1 MKQFSTSRRTLL
13 SSALGSTAALGVG
26 LFYNRQPGSK
36 QVNWT
41 MHSFLGDDAKDKV
54 LLYKVP
60 YMISKR
66 IADITDN
73 NFKINVIS
81 SGGSTELILKDVGS
95 STKYECGFSGI
106 YYETKENRAL
116 YFGCAI
122 PFGLSPHEQTA
133 WLSYKE
139 DDNDDLTLIQKLYQD
154 LGLNIIPF
162 PAAATGGQMGGW
174 FREELTTPESL
185 TGKRMR
191 IPGLGAKVFQKLGV
205 RPDSDVYPKA
215 LLPQEIAPELEKGK
229 SNNKQALDAAEWIG
243 PYDDIRLNLDK
254 AGAKYYYYP
263 GWWEPSTTFDVQVNI
278 DAWKSLSNEY
288 QAIFKHACKEIY
300 DDILTKYVTKNS
312 RDLKILIKRKIH
324 VQRFPDKILKV
335 AKTKTDE
342 LLAEYDDNGKDQ
354 FKTVH
359 NKWKEFRQ
367 AHRDWSKYTDI
378 TRI

>member
-13 SSALGSTAALGVG
+13 FSGLGSTAALGVG

-41 MHSFLGDDAKDKV
+41 MHSFLGDGAKDKV
-54 LLYKVP
+54 LLYDVP
-60 YMISKR
+60 YLISKR
-66 IADITDN
+66 IAEITND

-81 SGGSTELILKDVGS
+81 SDRKTTEQILKDVGS
-95 STKYECGFSGI
+95 KIYQCGFSGI
-106 YYETKENRAL
+106 YYETEKNRAL

-139 DDNDDLTLIQKLYQD
+139 NDKDKLTLIQNLYKELD
-154 LGLNIIPF
+154 LNIIPF

-205 RPDSDVYPKA
+205 RPDSDVFPNG
-215 LLPQEIAPELEKGK
+215 LLPQDIASELEDGK

-278 DAWKSLSNEY
+278 DEWESLSKEY

-300 DDILTKYVTKNS
+300 DDILTQYVTKNS
-312 RDLKILIKRKIH
+312 RDLEILKDRGIR
-324 VQRFPDKILKV
+324 VRRFPDKILES

-342 LLAEYDDNGKDQ
+342 ILNEYDEDKK
-354 FKTVH
+354 FKKVH
-359 NKWKEFRQ
+359 EKWKEFRQ
-367 AHRDWSKYTDI
+367 AYRDWSKYTDI

>member
-1 MKQFSTSRRTLL
+1 
-13 SSALGSTAALGVG
+13 
-26 LFYNRQPGSK
+26 
-36 QVNWT
+36 
-41 MHSFLGDDAKDKV
+41 
-54 LLYKVP
+54 
-60 YMISKR
+60 MISKR

>member
-13 SSALGSTAALGVG
+13 ISALGSTAALGVG

-41 MHSFLGDDAKDKV
+41 MHSFLGDGVKGKV
-54 LLYKVP
+54 LLYEVP

-66 IADITDN
+66 IAEITDN
-73 NFKINVIS
+73 NFKIKVIS
-81 SGGSTELILKDVGS
+81 SGRKTEQILEDVGS
-95 STKYECGFSGI
+95 EEYQCGFSGI
-106 YYETKENRAL
+106 YYETEKNRVL

-139 DDNDDLTLIQKLYQD
+139 GDKDNWTLIQKLYQD
-154 LGLNIIPF
+154 LKLNIIPF

-185 TGKRMR
+185 KGKRMR
-191 IPGLGAKVFQKLGV
+191 IPGLGAKVFESLGV
-205 RPDSDVYPKA
+205 RPDSDVFPNG
-215 LLPQEIAPELEKGK
+215 LLPQDIASELEEGK

-278 DAWKSLSNEY
+278 DAWESLSKEY

>member
-1 MKQFSTSRRTLL
+1 M
-13 SSALGSTAALGVG
+13 GVG
-26 LFYNRQPGSK
+26 LYYNPGSK
-36 QVNWT
+36 QVKWT
-41 MHSFLGDDAKDKV
+41 MHSFLDDNAKNKV
-54 LLYKVP
+54 LLYEVP

-66 IADITDN
+66 IAKITGD

-81 SGGSTELILKDVGS
+81 PGKKTEEILGDVGS
-95 STKYECGFSGI
+95 EDYKYECGYSGI
-106 YYETKENRAL
+106 YYKTEQNRAL

-139 DDNDDLTLIQKLYQD
+139 DDKDDLTLIQKLYQD

-191 IPGLGAKVFQKLGV
+191 IPGLGAKVFEKLGV
-205 RPDSDVYPKA
+205 KPDTDIYQGA
-215 LLPQEIAPELEKGK
+215 LLPQEIASELEEGK

-243 PYDDIRLNLDK
+243 PYDDIRLKLHE

-278 DAWKSLSNEY
+278 KAWKSLSNEY
-288 QAIFKHACKEIY
+288 KAIFKHTCKEIY
-300 DDILTKYVTKNS
+300 DDVLTKYVTENS
-312 RDLKILIKRKIH
+312 RYLKILKQEGIIVR
-324 VQRFPDKILKV
+324 RFPDEILKV
-335 AKTKTDE
+335 AKTKKDE
-342 LLAEYDDNGKDQ
+342 LLSEYDDSPGFEK
-354 FKTVH
+354 VH
-359 NKWKEFRQ
+359 KKWNNFRTTY
-367 AHRDWSKYTDI
+367 RDWNNLTDI